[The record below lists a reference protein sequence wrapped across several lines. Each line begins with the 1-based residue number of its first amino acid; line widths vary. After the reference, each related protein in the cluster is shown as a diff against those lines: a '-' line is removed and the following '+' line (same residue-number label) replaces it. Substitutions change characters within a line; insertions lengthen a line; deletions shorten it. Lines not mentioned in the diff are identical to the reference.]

1 MKKTFLLLFLA
12 IFTSAGVFAD
22 DVSEGQALT
31 IASDFA
37 VRHVVPSRGARR
49 APAKVAP
56 RLAHTV
62 KSEVAD
68 KSNVY
73 VVDLGGGQGF
83 VVVSG
88 ESGTGDEI
96 LGYCDHGSFSY
107 SDAPVQFKTLL
118 GNYSASIDLI
128 RNDRSL
134 ASKASKAP
142 YGVGSVIVGP
152 LLTTRWNQ
160 TAPYNNMCPDGAYT
174 GCVPT
179 AVAQLM
185 NYWKWP
191 KQSKGEVDGTDFS
204 GHVYDWDNMLD
215 IYGLDNETHEN
226 IPYNSVQ
233 AAAVAKLMADVGKAF
248 RTQYNQPSGSPT
260 YFNYLPLVEN
270 FGYNPDVKGHRGAT
284 AAELRNVMKA
294 ELDLQR
300 PILYSGRPAS
310 GDGDAHALVCD
321 GYTSN
326 GYFHFNYGWGGTC
339 DGYYKDA
346 LVARYPAKC
355 EIFTGL
361 RPYDAEE
368 MVVDDI
374 TYGLLQNGKA
384 EILKYGKTGAKNI
397 RLVIPATVTDSKG
410 GSYKVTAIKR
420 HAFMTNCDFTKVVMG
435 DNIESI
441 EPYAFINCR
450 IDTLVLS
457 DRMKEVPD
465 AAFQMT
471 GVSHLTIGA
480 SVKRIGK
487 RAFRMCSLAKVVSKS
502 PAFEVG
508 DEAFF
513 QSGMPPGDWLGC
525 ITRLGHRAFAM
536 AEIIEPVHFRNLE
549 EIGPEAFVSV
559 RFHDGDFRIYPKLR
573 KIAPDAFKGATLTG
587 FIVDE
592 GNPCFATS
600 TFPMLLNK
608 SKTSLVL
615 YASTNMLPYLEFF
628 PKTLVRLEPGCIAS
642 RKSQGHGMYHS
653 MIIPNTVVE
662 MEGAFSKCE
671 TLGNLYCHVVV
682 PPMVSDSTFNDKI
695 FTNNPDIKLYVP
707 KGCKE
712 LYADA
717 PGWRKFKYI
726 VDNQEYVP
734 APDQDREYYMVMHG
748 SDEQGRRVSMPVSG
762 GDRLEISG
770 GDTPSVVVSRKGGEF
785 ITTGV
790 AQVDSITWMRGFV
803 YESAEVFELND
814 SVRTAVAQKCSVSL
828 SPTTVDDN
836 VQLCIRNSVLTPD
849 AMENCVRG
857 LAVDVSLSN
866 DVHELSGTAE
876 IVIPMQRGEKEKV
889 QAAYYNAESGRWE
902 PVMFRYD
909 NARQAVV
916 ITTDH
921 LSTFSAFVIQDD
933 NTSRARLNLLYDE
946 CPMFFD
952 LNEAL
957 GKMLAIVSDGAPDAA
972 AVEAWRDDFDFWQSV
987 GLDGGYSMLSALGF
1001 SNEAVGNAIDAVGY
1015 LGTAATVLDVIASDL
1030 KGDAVGTASNTLKA
1044 IMGFA
1049 SGQLASAVGTSI
1061 MQASMGVAAFI
1072 GVALEKFGT
1081 KVQEAKHDLFH
1092 RAYRFY
1098 YSKDSKRVVGGQ
1110 SKFGANYYR
1119 TEKDWYEYFYPA
1131 FTKPGMTD
1139 DRLRA
1144 YIEQSVRRYC
1154 DRFWEESDEVFT
1166 FCMAEKDVHSLST
1179 YMHPDEDMMQQIS
1192 DEHFAEL
1199 MNGTLTSVF
1208 QAIKKNLEVQGMK
1221 RYQSAVRNYMAVM
1234 NANVGLRIF
1243 DSSWKEG
1250 GKSKYAGYRIRLSE
1264 IPETVEAPQHYERTI
1279 NEQGKAN
1286 IGYFTV
1292 YSLIKNKMKCRL
1304 TLFNADD
1311 EEKAFYEFH
1320 IPAGTGKLICNI
1332 DLATGESAAIVPKL
1346 KNLKLEYE
1354 PKYVEMSVR
1363 LKGFRK
1369 VSPGEMKHDFDF
1381 IGRQKLTFNYPSI
1394 YYLISK
1400 DIRFETEIE
1409 QFFKKH
1415 DFIVVD
1421 HSGNIRIGDDIVG
1434 KFDANGLQGRG
1445 KFTLKT
1451 TYNIDA
1457 QTVPQYLQRLKE
1469 SIMFYG
1475 ISILHGKLEHKIDCD
1490 FTISRSTSGEEYF
1503 VDYTGTGTY
1512 KLNAE
1517 TVTEV
1522 DNIYR
1527 DFGNVAYDFSHV
1539 NLEDITTG
1547 PFETE
1552 GTVKLSYKTKLR

>member
-12 IFTSAGVFAD
+12 VFTSAGVFAD
-22 DVSEGQALT
+22 DVSEGQALA
-31 IASDFA
+31 IASEFA
-37 VRHVVPSRGARR
+37 ARHAAPSRGARR

-88 ESGTGDEI
+88 ESGTGDKI
-96 LGYCDHGSFSY
+96 LGYCDHGAFSY
-107 SDAPVQFKTLL
+107 ADAPVQFKTLL

-248 RTQYNQPSGSPT
+248 GTRYLPGGSPT
-260 YFNYLPLVEN
+260 PFSDLALSAN
-270 FGYNPDVKGHRGAT
+270 FGYNQETKIHTGAT
-284 AAELRNVMKA
+284 AAELQNVMKA
-294 ELDLQR
+294 ELDLRR
-300 PILYSGRPAS
+300 PILYAGNPAS
-310 GDGDAHALVCD
+310 GQGDGHAMVCN

-326 GYFHFNYGWGGTC
+326 GYFHFNYGWGGAC
-339 DGYYKDA
+339 DGYYKHA
-346 LVARYPAKC
+346 LIALFPANC
-355 EIFTGL
+355 MIITGV
-361 RPYDAEE
+361 RPYDAVYKTIDNIE
-368 MVVDDI
+368 
-374 TYGLLQNGKA
+374 YGLHQNGTA
-384 EILKYGKTGAKNI
+384 EILRYNKPGEHTH
-397 RLVIPATVTDSKG
+397 LVIPDSVTDDG
-410 GSYKVTAIKR
+410 NSYKVTNVKAT
-420 HAFMTNCDFTKVVMG
+420 AFTGSKHFSKVTFG
-435 DNIESI
+435 KNIESI
-441 EPYAFINCR
+441 ELFSFASTTIDTLILNDKIKVIPEAAFINAK
-450 IDTLVLS
+450 IKS
-457 DRMKEVPD
+457 
-465 AAFQMT
+465 
-471 GVSHLTIGA
+471 LTIGA
-480 SVKRIGK
+480 SVTRIEK
-487 RAFRMCSLAKVVSKS
+487 QAFCRCLLFDVKCKSPEIEFVGEEAFLNCKFENVEWLDCIRSIGSKAFYAATFKKVPTFTNLESVGSKGFYGSAFAKASTMWPEFVVSK
-502 PAFEVG
+502 
-508 DEAFF
+508 
-513 QSGMPPGDWLGC
+513 
-525 ITRLGHRAFAM
+525 
-536 AEIIEPVHFRNLE
+536 
-549 EIGPEAFVSV
+549 
-559 RFHDGDFRIYPKLR
+559 KLR
-573 KIAPDAFKGATLTG
+573 HIEPDAFDRSNLGKFT
-587 FIVDE
+587 VDG
-592 GNPCFATS
+592 GNPYFS
-600 TFPMLLNK
+600 SSEWPLLLNK
-608 SKTSLVL
+608 NQTCLIMTAAKWPSLIDFP
-615 YASTNMLPYLEFF
+615 STMI
-628 PKTLVRLEPGCIAS
+628 RMGPGSIMNS
-642 RKSQGHGMYHS
+642 SFS
-653 MIIPNTVVE
+653 ITIPNTVVE
-662 MEGAFSKCE
+662 MEGALVNYTLHTLKC
-671 TLGNLYCHVVV
+671 NSVV
-682 PPMVSDSTFNDKI
+682 PPIITDSSFHKNMFNEE
-695 FTNNPDIKLYVP
+695 TWLYVP
-707 KGCKE
+707 KGCEE
-712 LYADA
+712 LYRNA
-717 PGWRKFKYI
+717 PGWNRFTHIIGDLK
-726 VDNQEYVP
+726 YVP

-762 GDRLEISG
+762 VDRLEISG
-770 GDTPSVVVSRKGGEF
+770 GDTPSVVVSRKGGES

-849 AMENCVRG
+849 AAENCVRG

-957 GKMLAIVSDGAPDAA
+957 GKMLAIVSDEAPDEA
-972 AVEAWRDDFDFWQSV
+972 AVQAWRDDFDFWQSV
-987 GLDGGYSMLSALGF
+987 GLDGGHSMLSSLGF
-1001 SNEAVGNAIDAVGY
+1001 SNEVVGNAIDAVGY
-1015 LGTAATVLDVIASDL
+1015 VGTAATVLDVIASDL
-1030 KGDAVGTASNTLKA
+1030 KGDAVGTASNTLKT

-1072 GVALEKFGT
+1072 GVVLEKFGT

-1110 SKFGANYYR
+1110 SKFGAKYYR

-1179 YMHPDEDMMQQIS
+1179 YMRPDESMMQQMS

-1221 RYQSAVRNYMAVM
+1221 RYQSAVRNYMALM

-1264 IPETVEAPQHYERTI
+1264 IPETVEDPQRYERTI

-1332 DLATGESAAIVPKL
+1332 DLATGESTTIVPKL
-1346 KNLKLEYE
+1346 KDLELEYKPNALLSE
-1354 PKYVEMSVR
+1354 YTLYR
-1363 LKGFRK
+1363 KGINDI
-1369 VSPGEMKHDFDF
+1369 VSDPNEEKE
-1381 IGRQKLTFNYPSI
+1381 IGAMLYLDNLTGHI
-1394 YYLISK
+1394 ET
-1400 DIRFETEIE
+1400 RFQTEIAK
-1409 QFFKKH
+1409 FFKKH
-1415 DFIVVD
+1415 DLIIVD
-1421 HSGNIRIGDDIVG
+1421 HAGNIRIGDDIIG
-1434 KFDANGLQGRG
+1434 KFDANKLQGRG
-1445 KFTLKT
+1445 KFTINVSYPFVEKT
-1451 TYNIDA
+1451 KMEFLN
-1457 QTVPQYLQRLKE
+1457 QNKKVK
-1469 SIMFYG
+1469 
-1475 ISILHGKLEHKIDCD
+1475 SILDTSSSAYINLLNGTIQHKIDCD
-1490 FTISRSTSGEEYF
+1490 FTVSRSTDGEEYF
-1503 VDYTGTGTY
+1503 VNYTGIGSY

-1517 TVTEV
+1517 VVNGVYHVGWYNTDV
-1522 DNIYR
+1522 
-1527 DFGNVAYDFSHV
+1527 DFSETQ
-1539 NLEDITTG
+1539 LDDITTRQM
-1547 PFETE
+1547 ETE